1 LTRSSLALQRE
12 SKRKASNLKSKLN
25 KALKGLEMVDE
36 EEFYDDVPIK
46 LNDDLKGIE
55 KRLLK

>member
-1 LTRSSLALQRE
+1 MIPSLEAHQRE
-12 SKRKASNLKSKLN
+12 NKRKALKLKIRIN
-25 KALKGLEMVDE
+25 KALKGLDMVDE